1 MKESTIE
8 KLEQLADN
16 MDKMAEF
23 NDLNGIVENDEEFH
37 ETIVKEADAKL
48 LLDTWKSFEGKM
60 LRHILLCIIQI

>member
-1 MKESTIE
+1 LFTLLILNILTIYP
-8 KLEQLADN
+8 
-16 MDKMAEF
+16 
-23 NDLNGIVENDEEFH
+23 LNGIVENDEEFH